1 MMLVKSGFNFS
12 RPRSTIHDFGQR
24 SCILELRNDSEGA
37 YMAKEN
43 RIETQSSMKRV
54 ILFATIA
61 SGFVAAY
68 LMYRRGE
75 SLGSIAKQTITN
87 PVGSLISE
95 VKTRV

>member
-1 MMLVKSGFNFS
+1 M
-12 RPRSTIHDFGQR
+12 
-24 SCILELRNDSEGA
+24 E
-37 YMAKEN
+37 KEN
-43 RIETQSSMKRV
+43 RVETPSSMKRV

-95 VKTRV
+95 VKTRSNG

>member
-1 MMLVKSGFNFS
+1 
-12 RPRSTIHDFGQR
+12 
-24 SCILELRNDSEGA
+24 
-37 YMAKEN
+37 MAKED
-43 RIETQSSMKRV
+43 RIESQGSMKKV
-54 ILFATIA
+54 ILFATVV

>member
-1 MMLVKSGFNFS
+1 
-12 RPRSTIHDFGQR
+12 
-24 SCILELRNDSEGA
+24 
-37 YMAKEN
+37 MAKES
-43 RIETQSSMKRV
+43 RIESQSSMKRV
-54 ILFATIA
+54 ILFATVV